1 MRTTD
6 TVLERRVASLLVVM
20 LATSAMAAPAPQSAH
35 PADTARYLVQAPTL
49 TLAQQDVQQVG
60 GTLERNLDVI
70 HAVSAYLDAAQVA
83 QLRARSDV
91 RVFADRSMHTESLG
105 SLLGSVTSTV
115 QNVTNTAVATV
126 ATNPLVTT
134 VAAVTTPVTSAVTPL
149 AQPLVSP
156 LVSPVVAGM
165 SSNTAL
171 TDGTGVKANT
181 LLYQTNYPAEVG
193 ANTLQQQGITGR
205 GVTIAMLD
213 SGLWED
219 PSQNYGARVLA
230 TMDVTNGGSGPVTGD
245 PYGHGTHITSTA
257 AGGAEN
263 LSLNYLSIAPQ
274 ANLVIVRAFDGQG
287 GGRYVDVI
295 AGLNWIIANQHKYNI
310 RIINLSFGSTPESYY
325 WNDPLDQ
332 AVMAAWQAGIVVVVA
347 AGNSGP
353 GPMTIG
359 VPGNVPYV
367 ITVGAL
373 TDNYTPNNAANFSL
387 ASFSST
393 GPTYEGFVKPE
404 VVAPGGHIAASM
416 SSSSYLAN
424 IDPNSMSVGEQMFT
438 MSGTSMATAVT
449 SGVVALMLQAN
460 PALTPDNVKC
470 RLLASAAPA
479 VTSSG
484 ALAYTVFQQG
494 AGFINAVR
502 AVNSTATGCANQGLN
517 VAADLAGTQHF
528 GGPANEN
535 ADGDFYIMNMA
546 GSTWGTP
553 LPGDGMTWSGG
564 YAWDQGYDWSSG
576 YVWTSMY
583 AWSKSYT
590 WSTMYAWSKQY
601 AWSKGY
607 CWSTSVPWWQ
617 GAPGSASFTSAPT
630 SILPWV
636 PNQ

>member
-1 MRTTD
+1 MRSTQ
-6 TVLERRVASLLVVM
+6 TVRELRIASLLVAL
-20 LATSAMAAPAPQSAH
+20 LAASASAAPTPESAGPAPGTS
-35 PADTARYLVQAPTL
+35 RYLVQAATV
-49 TLAQQDVQQVG
+49 TEAQRDVQQVG
-60 GTLERNLDVI
+60 GSVERDLDII
-70 HAVSAYLDAAQVA
+70 HAVSAYLDDAQAAS
-83 QLRARSDV
+83 LRARGDV
-91 RVFADRSMHTESLG
+91 RVFADRSMHTEGLG
-105 SLLGSVTSTV
+105 SLLDSVTSAV
-115 QNVTNTAVATV
+115 QSVTNSVNSTV
-126 ATNPLVTT
+126 ATNPVVTT
-134 VAAVTTPVTSAVTPL
+134 ATAVTTPVTAAVTKVAAP
-149 AQPLVSP
+149 V
-156 LVSPVVAGM
+156 VSPVTAPVVAAV

-171 TDGTGVKANT
+171 TDGTGVAAST
-181 LLYQTNYPAEVG
+181 LVYQTNYPMLVG
-193 ANTLQQQGITGR
+193 ANTLQQRGITGQ

-219 PSQNYGARVLA
+219 VTQNYGSRVLA
-230 TMDVTNGGSGPVTGD
+230 TIDVTNGGSGPVTGD
-245 PYGHGTHITSTA
+245 PYGHGTHVTSIA

-263 LSLNYLSIAPQ
+263 VALQYLSIAPE
-274 ANLVIVRAFDGQG
+274 ANLVIVRAFNGTG

-295 AGLNWIIANQHKYNI
+295 AGLNWIVANRKKYNI
-310 RIINLSFGSTPESYY
+310 RVVNLSFGSTPESFY
-325 WNDPLDQ
+325 WQDPLNQ

-347 AGNSGP
+347 AGNTGP
-353 GPMTIG
+353 APMTIG

-373 TDNYTPNNAANFSL
+373 TDNYTPYNPANFSL

-449 SGVVALMLQAN
+449 TGVVALMLQAD

-470 RLLASAAPA
+470 RLLSSAATA

-484 ALAYTVFQQG
+484 ALAYSVFQQG
-494 AGFINAVR
+494 AGFINAVQ
-502 AVNSTATGCANQGLN
+502 AVNSTASGCANQGLN
-517 VAADLAGTQHF
+517 IAADLAGTEHF

-546 GSTWGTP
+546 GSTWGTSQSGAG
-553 LPGDGMTWSGG
+553 LTWSTG
-564 YAWDQGYDWSSG
+564 YPWDQGYSWSSG
-576 YVWTSMY
+576 YLWSQSY
-583 AWSKSYT
+583 AWST
-590 WSTMYAWSKQY
+590 GYAWSSSY
-601 AWSKGY
+601 AWSTSYAWSSGY
-607 CWSTSVPWWQ
+607 AWSNSVPWWLNS
-617 GAPGSASFTSAPT
+617 PRSAPSPTAT